1 MEISRHVRAI
11 LTFVETV
18 DKGSFAASARQLG
31 ISTAAV
37 SKNIAGLEQALGV
50 RLLNRTTRRL
60 TLTEEGSAFIS
71 QARIALNA
79 LEGAV
84 DTLVARKAEIS
95 GHVRISTSTAFG
107 RNHIPPVLPGMAEQY
122 PALTVEMD
130 FDDRVTDIIKEGYD
144 LAIRGGRI
152 MDSSLVS
159 RPVCRINTIL
169 VASPAYLQRYGI
181 PTTPE
186 ALSAHKLISRRFLGG
201 RVTPWGFRNDDGSHS
216 ILEPEGNILILSAPE
231 ALVDAALLDYGIAQ
245 VGVHNALEH
254 LQSGKLKIVLY
265 GQHDPGNFEMV
276 IQYPHRALIA
286 SRVKV
291 VVEYLLNAFRGD
303 KKLTIRYEELAG
315 FSC

>member
-18 DKGSFAASARQLG
+18 DKGSFAACARQLG

-60 TLTEEGSAFIS
+60 TLTEEGNAFIH

-84 DTLVARKAEIS
+84 DTLVAQKAQIS
-95 GHVRISTSTAFG
+95 GHVRISTSSAFG
-107 RNHIPPVLPGMAEQY
+107 RIHILPVLPGMTEQY

-144 LAIRGGRI
+144 LAVRGGRI
-152 MDSSLVS
+152 VDSSLVS
-159 RPVCRINTIL
+159 RSVCRMNMVL
-169 VASPAYLQRYGI
+169 VASPAYLDRYGI
-181 PTTPE
+181 PVNPQ
-186 ALSAHKLISRRFLGG
+186 ALSNHRLITRRFLGG
-201 RVTPWGFRNDDGSHS
+201 RVSPWGFRNQDGSYS
-216 ILEPEGNILILSAPE
+216 VLEPEGNILTVSAPE

-245 VGVHNALEH
+245 VGVHNAFDH

-265 GQHDPGNFEMV
+265 GQHDPGNYEMV

-286 SRVKV
+286 PRVKV
-291 VVEYLLNAFRGD
+291 VVDYLLNAFRD
-303 KKLTIRYEELAG
+303 DRKLTINYEELEQFRG
-315 FSC
+315 